1 MNTNKNLIIKQIGV
15 IYFALILLI
24 CSVTSCHG
32 LRAAHRDD
40 GLFREIGIVNVS
52 GSNLEV
58 FWIHYETKKHILI
71 SSPPYLKPNDGFTI
85 KSHVGH
91 QFSIQELPSPKTKRC
106 INGPDKTTCGRAFFT
121 VNAVDKQA
129 FHIGELLEVTI
140 KDTVTIDDE
149 RILHPLPS
157 GELSDCEAI
166 ALETIESQQQH
177 LSTMDTTTLIQRMT
191 KCVEETVTQQMIHAN
206 EEIKYQALLRD
217 KLAEQLENYT
227 CADYE
232 LPSSPALRT
241 EYWNHTDLAVTR
253 KVDVLHD
260 RPASKV
266 HVIQNF
272 ISKAECA
279 AMEETAI
286 HKLHKATVA
295 DGKGGSE
302 LSPNRKALQAGIHI
316 PWKKEAKGNLLT
328 KISRRVYDY
337 TDHVLQ
343 MGIDEHGQ
351 EDLMSIQYK
360 GRGVQDKEPDRYMPH
375 CDGECKGM
383 PHRQGQRMATIVI
396 YCTVP
401 EMGGATNFRKSG
413 LHVVPEEG
421 SATFFSYVDP
431 ETMMMDNGFTEH
443 SGCPVIEGEK
453 KIVTQWVRAGV
464 DRENPWNSFNT
475 RECFDFGFELVVCV
489 SLFG

>member
-1 MNTNKNLIIKQIGV
+1 MMWSMNTNDVMKQIGV
-15 IYFALILLI
+15 FTVSALLLL

-32 LRAAHRDD
+32 LRAAHRDV
-40 GLFREIGIVNVS
+40 REIGIVNVS

-58 FWIHYETKKHILI
+58 FWIHPETKKHTLI
-71 SSPPYLKPNDGFTI
+71 SPSPYLKPNDGFTMG
-85 KSHVGH
+85 SYVGH
-91 QFSIQELPSPKTKRC
+91 QFSIRELPSPRTKRC
-106 INGPDKTTCGRAFFT
+106 INGPDSTTCGRAFFT
-121 VNAVDKQA
+121 VNAVEKQA
-129 FHIGELLEVTI
+129 FHIGEVLEVTI

-149 RILHPLPS
+149 TILQDLPS

-166 ALETIESQQQH
+166 ALETIESQQH
-177 LSTMDTTTLIQRMT
+177 TTNATHPMDTTQLIQRMT

-206 EEIKYQALLRD
+206 EEIKYQAQLRTN
-217 KLAEQLENYT
+217 LAGLLENYT
-227 CADYE
+227 CADYD
-232 LPSSPALRT
+232 LPSTPALWT
-241 EYWNHTDLAVTR
+241 EYWNHTDLAVER

-279 AMEETAI
+279 AMEDTAER
-286 HKLHKATVA
+286 KLHKATVA

-302 LSPNRKALQAGIHI
+302 LSPNRKALQAGIRI
-316 PWKKEAKGNLLT
+316 PWGKEKDGNLLT

-337 TDHVLQ
+337 ADHVLK
-343 MGIDEHGQ
+343 MGINEHGQ

-360 GRGVQDKEPDRYMPH
+360 GRGIQDKEPDRYMPH

-431 ETMMMDNGFTEH
+431 ETMRMDNGFTEH

-464 DRENPWNSFNT
+464 DGANPWDSFNT
-475 RECFDFGFELVVCV
+475 LGIKLSELTEQ
-489 SLFG
+489 